1 MAVRRHSGTDIICG
15 MALDGITDPSVVTYG
30 GERYAFCGD
39 GCAERFRKSPKRFLG
54 TPLVKLQDVKKVY
67 RAGSTETHALRG
79 VDLHIWEGDFVAIIG
94 ASGSGKSTVLSMI
107 GLLDLPTSGRVFLR
121 GKNASLLSED
131 ERAQMRSSTFGFIF
145 QQYHM
150 IPWLTAYENVTLPVT
165 FADKPVDANFLH
177 QRFRSLGLEQRM
189 HHRPSELSGGEQQRT
204 ALIRALVNDPRILLG
219 DEPTGNLDSETG
231 GKILDLLMRLNAQE
245 KKTLIIV
252 THDAG
257 IAEKADQIITV
268 KDGVIVRDHHV
279 HKQLYTT

>member
-1 MAVRRHSGTDIICG
+1 MGMGRGSKTDVVCG
-15 MALDGITDPSVVTYG
+15 MALEGMPDTTVVQYG
-30 GERYAFCGD
+30 GKAYSFCGD
-39 GCAERFRKSPKRFLG
+39 DCAERFRKNPKRFLG
-54 TPLVKLQDVKKVY
+54 TPLIKLQNVQKVY
-67 RAGSTETHALRG
+67 RTGTVETHALRR

-107 GLLDLPTSGRVFLR
+107 GLLDKPSSGRVLLQ
-121 GKNASLLSED
+121 GKDASLLSED
-131 ERAQMRSSTFGFIF
+131 ERAKMRSNTFGFIF

-150 IPWLTAYENVTLPVT
+150 VPWLTAYENVTLPLAFT
-165 FADKPVDANFLH
+165 EKPIDVNFLQ

-189 HHRPSELSGGEQQRT
+189 RHRPSELSGGEQQRT
-204 ALIRALVNDPRILLG
+204 ALIRALVKDPRILLG

-231 GKILDLLMRLNAQE
+231 GKILDLLMRLHAQE

-268 KDGVIVRDHHV
+268 KDGTIVRDHHV
-279 HKQLYTT
+279 HKERYTT